1 MEVHEMEISVF
12 LAIIGLYVI
21 VSLLILPLQYRFLI
35 ALKEKEQKKKLKGK
49 TQGEMYDD
57 MNAGE
62 QVLHG
67 NMQGNPLFFLA
78 NLMATI
84 LYKIKHPE
92 GRN

>member
-1 MEVHEMEISVF
+1 MELSVF
-12 LAIIGLYVI
+12 LAGIGLYVI
-21 VSLLILPLQYRFLI
+21 LSLLILPMQYRFLI
-35 ALKEKEQKKKLKGK
+35 ALKEKEQKNEMKGR

-84 LYKIKHPE
+84 LYKIKHPND
-92 GRN
+92 RN